1 MMKLRDIVHKIRS
14 KNAGPF
20 WVTVDLF
27 CESTAQYEAI
37 KGQLDIKAVAN
48 LVQISPVS
56 IKRFDLDDLKVV
68 KISFPRPI
76 VQGHTLDRDQ
86 HGAQFA
92 HLLGALPLTDST

>member
-27 CESTAQYEAI
+27 CESTAQYEAL
-37 KGQLDIKAVAN
+37 KDQLDIKTVAN

-56 IKRFDLDDLKVV
+56 IKRFDLTQCIIDMFSSVV
-68 KISFPRPI
+68 I
-76 VQGHTLDRDQ
+76 
-86 HGAQFA
+86 
-92 HLLGALPLTDST
+92 